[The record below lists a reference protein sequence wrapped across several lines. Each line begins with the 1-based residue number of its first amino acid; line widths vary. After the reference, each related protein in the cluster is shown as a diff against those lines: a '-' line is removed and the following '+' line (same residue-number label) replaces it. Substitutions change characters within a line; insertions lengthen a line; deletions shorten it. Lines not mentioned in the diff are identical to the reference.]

1 MEPLGGIESCAV
13 PTNALQH
20 QTNADLAGGMNGIVI
35 TALSRSALVS
45 SIAAVLSD
53 QDGDVAAA

>member
-1 MEPLGGIESCAV
+1 V

-53 QDGDVAAA
+53 QDGDAAAA